1 MERCGLK
8 TAAGNKRMVSV
19 MTLWSNLKIGVKVYA
34 GFGIV
39 LAILVA
45 LGFLSM
51 NKLAAVN
58 DQSTVISENWLPSVQ
73 AVQAVD
79 GLSAVYRVAQGS
91 HILST
96 SDEEMTKAE
105 ADMAKA
111 SEDMAAARKTYE
123 PLISSD
129 DERAIYND
137 FTKAWDLY
145 LATSAKI
152 KDLSRK
158 NINDKAA
165 DLFKGQARAEYD
177 AATASLKKLVDLNV
191 KGAEEASAYG
201 DMLYAAT
208 RTVLI
213 GGMIAAVALGVFCG
227 FVVAR
232 GITKPLAVLTA
243 TMKRL
248 AEGDIEAEIPATERK
263 DEVGVIARAVL
274 AFKENLRAD
283 AARRRAEEEAKKQ
296 AEADARRKS
305 MLDLA
310 DRFESSVGGVVT
322 GVTAAADELQA
333 TAQSMS
339 ATAEQTA
346 RQSTVVAAA
355 SEETTQN
362 VQTVASATEEL
373 SASIGEITNQV
384 SESTKIVGDAVRQA
398 DETNAKVQSLA
409 EAAQKIGDVVRLI
422 NDIAGQTNLLA
433 LNATIEAAR
442 AGEAGK
448 GFAVVA
454 WEVKT
459 LATQTAKATEEIAN
473 QIRAIQES
481 TASSAQAIAGI
492 TTTIGRVSEISTAI
506 ASAVEE
512 QGAAT
517 QEISRNVQ
525 QAAQG
530 TQAVSANISGV
541 TQAAQQTGI
550 AAGQVLE
557 AAGELSR
564 NGTVLK
570 SQVADFLHTVRAA

>member
-1 MERCGLK
+1 
-8 TAAGNKRMVSV
+8 
-19 MTLWSNLKIGVKVYA
+19 MTLWSNLKIGAKVYF
-34 GFGIV
+34 GFGLV

-45 LGFLSM
+45 LGWVSI

-58 DQSTVISENWLPSVQ
+58 DQSTIISENWLPSVS
-73 AVQAVD
+73 AVQSVD
-79 GLSAVYRVAQGS
+79 TLSAVYRVAQGS

-96 SDEEMTKAE
+96 TDDEMAKAE

-111 SEDMAAARKTYE
+111 ADEMAAARKAYE

-129 DERAIYND
+129 DEHALYND
-137 FTKAWDLY
+137 FAKAWDQY
-145 LATSAKI
+145 LATGAQVLE
-152 KDLSRK
+152 LSRK
-158 NINDKAA
+158 NDNEKAA
-165 DLFKGQARAEYD
+165 TLFKGEARSQYD
-177 AATASLKKLVDLNV
+177 AATALLKKLVDLNV
-191 KGAEEASAYG
+191 KGSDDASAYG
-201 DMLYAAT
+201 DQLYGAT
-208 RTVLI
+208 RTLLI
-213 GGMIAAVALGVFCG
+213 GGMIVAVVLSVLCG
-227 FVVAR
+227 FTVAR
-232 GITKPLAVLTA
+232 GITRPLGVLTA
-243 TMKRL
+243 TMKKL

-283 AARRRAEEEAKKQ
+283 AAPRRAAGGAKNQ
-296 AEADARRKS
+296 AGAAARRKA

-310 DRFESSVGGVVT
+310 DSFENSVGGVVT

-362 VQTVASATEEL
+362 VATVASATEEL
-373 SASIGEITNQV
+373 SASIGEISNQV
-384 SESTKIVGDAVRQA
+384 AESTKIVGTAVAQA
-398 DETNAKVQSLA
+398 NDTNAKVQGLA

-454 WEVKT
+454 SEVKT
-459 LATQTAKATEEIAN
+459 LATQTARATEEIAS
-473 QIRAIQES
+473 QVRAIQES
-481 TASSAQAIAGI
+481 TASSAQAIGGI

-530 TQAVSANISGV
+530 TQEVSSNIAGV
-541 TQAAQQTGI
+541 TQAAQQTG
-550 AAGQVLE
+550 AAATQVLE

-570 SQVADFLHTVRAA
+570 TQVADFLRTVRAA